1 LQEQRKTSEDL
12 CKRKKREEKEI
23 EMYRDMIGER
33 W

>member
-1 LQEQRKTSEDL
+1 L

-33 W
+33 WWWKSHI